1 MWQDLRKTYKTLM
14 NQIDVREGAN
24 ITNPETEEN
33 NDTIR
38 KTGQVRKLWSRA
50 SKERTIRRKLSSR
63 HNG

>member
-38 KTGQVRKLWSRA
+38 GAAQVRKLWSRA

>member
-38 KTGQVRKLWSRA
+38 GAGQVRKLWSRA
-50 SKERTIRRKLSSR
+50 SKERTIRRKLSSP

>member
-38 KTGQVRKLWSRA
+38 GAGQVRKLWSRA
-50 SKERTIRRKLSSR
+50 SKERTIRRKLSS
-63 HNG
+63 

>member
-33 NDTIR
+33 NDTIWGA
-38 KTGQVRKLWSRA
+38 GQVRKLWSRA
-50 SKERTIRRKLSSR
+50 SKERTI
-63 HNG
+63 

>member
-38 KTGQVRKLWSRA
+38 GAGQVRKLWSRA
-50 SKERTIRRKLSSR
+50 SKERTIRRKLSSQ

>member
-38 KTGQVRKLWSRA
+38 GAGQVRKLWSRA
-50 SKERTIRRKLSSR
+50 SKERTIRMKLSS
-63 HNG
+63 